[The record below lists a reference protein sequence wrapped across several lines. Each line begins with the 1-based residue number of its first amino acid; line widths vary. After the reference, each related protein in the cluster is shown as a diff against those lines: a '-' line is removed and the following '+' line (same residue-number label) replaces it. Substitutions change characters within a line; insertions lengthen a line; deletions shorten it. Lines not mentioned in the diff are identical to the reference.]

1 LLCQVLAETVKKHGF
16 AFQPDPG
23 GPAEQACHAS
33 KLQAAFYERRL
44 AEGTARQQRD
54 KRWRAYTR
62 ALRAATEAG
71 LVGVREIDSDRF
83 CGRGDDFCSHY
94 RPSGGLQY
102 PPRKG
107 GTGPSVDI

>member
-1 LLCQVLAETVKKHGF
+1 VLDWGKQQRERPVSRKRKSKDVELLCRVLAETVKKHGF

-23 GPAEQACHAS
+23 GPAEQACHGS

-62 ALRAATEAG
+62 ALRAATEVG
-71 LVGVREIDSDRF
+71 LVGVREIDSDRVLWA
-83 CGRGDDFCSHY
+83 RG
-94 RPSGGLQY
+94 
-102 PPRKG
+102 
-107 GTGPSVDI
+107 